1 MTLALAALV
10 ICLGA
15 PVALEPNTSGRP
27 KIIVLDLANG
37 ADLDDLRLSAL
48 NDALVTALSGAPV
61 EVLSAEDLRA
71 TMAHRQALTAMGC
84 MRPECLLDLASAW
97 QARYVVTGSLAAF
110 KERLILTLKLVD
122 THQGKVKVLLRE
134 TQEAEHGTITAL
146 TRVTAAKMRQAL
158 GGAPPT
164 SQELAVLR
172 AQRVPVWGWS
182 VGALGVAAITYAI
195 AVDRRTA
202 IDLAEQALAR
212 ADDPVLAPHFA
223 DQSQAVLT
231 RSQWTLAAGSLGLG
245 AATWLWWKGW

>member
-1 MTLALAALV
+1 MANVLAALV
-10 ICLGA
+10 ICLSA
-15 PVALEPNTSGRP
+15 PVALEQNTSGRP

-37 ADLDDLRLSAL
+37 ADLDEVRLSAL

-84 MRPECLLDLASAW
+84 LRAECLLDLASAW
-97 QARYVVTGSLAAF
+97 QARYLVTGSLASF

-122 THQGKVKVLLRE
+122 TQAGKVKVLLRE
-134 TQEAEHGTITAL
+134 TQEAEPGTITAL

-182 VGALGVAAITYAI
+182 LGALGAAAVTYAL
-195 AVDRRTA
+195 AVDRRAA
-202 IDLAEQALAR
+202 IDMAERAVAR

-223 DQSQAVLT
+223 DQSQVILA

-245 AATWLWWKGW
+245 AAAWLWWKGW